1 VLQHVHGHAPGLV
14 PQPVAADLD
23 TVPPTVIMTVVPGV
37 PLRGAL
43 APSHLDALASAIGAL
58 WAVPFD
64 SLAKLG
70 PWKDILPFA
79 RRLTAGPRPASG
91 VTAAAYDA
99 ALAWWAGPDP
109 ALLRLAPHAKVLGH
123 GDANLANYLWDG
135 RRVRIVDLED
145 ARISDPATELAN
157 LVEHLSARSVNTEAL
172 SRRFDSDPARFL
184 AARRVWAMFWLRLL
198 LPGGSSEGR
207 NPPGTCDAQARRL
220 MSLLD
225 GV

>member
-1 VLQHVHGHAPGLV
+1 MLQHVHRHAPDLV
-14 PQPVAADLD
+14 PKPVAADLD
-23 TVPPTVIMTVVPGV
+23 TVPPTVTMTVVPGV

-43 APSHLDALASAIGAL
+43 TATQLDALASAIGAL

-64 SLAKLG
+64 SVAEVG
-70 PWKDILPFA
+70 PWEDILPLV
-79 RRLTAGPRPASG
+79 RRLTEGPRPAG
-91 VTAAAYDA
+91 DVTAAAFDA
-99 ALAWWAGPDP
+99 ALAWWEGPDP
-109 ALLRLAPHAKVLGH
+109 ALLRIAPHAMVLGH

-145 ARISDPATELAN
+145 ARVSDPATELAN
-157 LVEHLSARSVNTEAL
+157 LLEHLSARSVNSEAL
-172 SRRFDSDPARFL
+172 SRRVDSDPVRFL

-225 GV
+225 GA